1 MSDVVP
7 DLLSLAPVPALLA
20 RLRNELPAFARAS
33 DGSRGP
39 VRLARA
45 PGRLD
50 VMGGIAD
57 YTGSL
62 VCEMPLARAA
72 AVALAGRDDRAV
84 QVFSFNLLD
93 AHRPFTVRM
102 SLDALAAASAE
113 SLGRDFAADP
123 QRRWAAYVIGCL
135 FALHERGHVD
145 LRDPRVAGIDL
156 ALLSDVPAGA
166 GISSSAAIAVAT
178 MLALVDHFGLRP
190 DEAGGGAPGDTAGP
204 AAAARKTIDAM
215 ALAALCQQVENRIA
229 GAPCGI
235 MDQATAAL
243 GTPSEL
249 FRLLCQPHQLID
261 PLPLPPGVRVVGVD
275 TGVYHSVAA
284 GRYARTR
291 AAAFMGHRLILDR
304 MRQMGRINGKE
315 LVGDPLDGY
324 LANLPLQDYKDFFRP
339 FLPAVL
345 SGAQFVAEFGATVDP
360 VSRVEADVDYAVQT
374 ATDHHVHDAERV
386 RNFVKFIE
394 KANALTPGTPER
406 SKYLDMAGHLMYASH
421 VSYTRDAVLGAP
433 EADVM
438 VDLVRKMER
447 TAKFYGARITG
458 AGQGGTVAVLCPE
471 GDRTD
476 AGLAELMAE
485 YARLTGKTP
494 TLFAGTSPGAWWTG
508 TAVV

>member
-1 MSDVVP
+1 M
-7 DLLSLAPVPALLA
+7 PALLA
-20 RLRNELPAFARAS
+20 RLGGELAAFARRA
-33 DGSRGP
+33 DGTRAP
-39 VRLARA
+39 VRVARA

-50 VMGGIAD
+50 VMGGVAD

-72 AVALAGRDDRAV
+72 AVALAARDDRDV

-93 AHRPFTVRM
+93 EHKPFTARM

-123 QRRWAAYVIGCL
+123 QRLWAAYLVGCL
-135 FALHERGHVD
+135 FLLHEQKYVD
-145 LRDPRVAGIDL
+145 LRDPRVTGIDL
-156 ALLSDVPAGA
+156 ALLSDVPPGA
-166 GISSSAAIAVAT
+166 GISSSAAITVAT
-178 MLALVDHFGLRP
+178 MLALVDHFGLR
-190 DEAGGGAPGDTAGP
+190 D
-204 AAAARKTIDAM
+204 RIDGM

-243 GTPSEL
+243 GTPGEL
-249 FRLLCQPHQLID
+249 FRLLCQPHQLLD

-275 TGVYHSVAA
+275 TGVRHWVSGGQY
-284 GRYARTR
+284 GRTR

-304 MRQMGRINGKE
+304 MRKMGRINGKE

-339 FLPAVL
+339 YLPAVL

-360 VSRVEADVDYAVQT
+360 VSRVETDADYAVQT

-421 VSYTRDAVLGAP
+421 VSYTRDALLGAP

-458 AGQGGTVAVLCPE
+458 AGQGGTVAVLCAE

-476 AGLAELMAE
+476 SGLADLMAE
-485 YARLTGKTP
+485 YTRQTGKTP